1 MTITENLLSCE
12 LVASS
17 YSQTRSFSASFH
29 GIRKKHVRQRRNT
42 QSEVLFTP
50 RLLADYRVSM
60 FKTTKKLLFKPF

>member
-29 GIRKKHVRQRRNT
+29 GIQQNTRQRRNT